1 MKLITKVLII
11 TALIAGLTIIFTG
24 CGQKQGLT
32 KVKLNEV
39 IHSVF
44 YAPQYVALTQGFFKD
59 EGLDVELSTSGA
71 SDKTMTAVLSGQADI
86 GLAGPETA
94 VYVYNQGK
102 QDYAVVFAELTKR
115 DGSFLIGRKPNQNFK
130 WSNLKGKTVIGLRKG
145 SSPEMSLEYAL
156 KKNNITPGKD
166 VNILTNIQSPL
177 VASSF
182 SSGVGDYASVFEPGA
197 SILEKQGKA
206 YILASVGKETGEMP
220 FTAYIANKSYIEKN
234 PEIIQKFTNAIY
246 RAQLWVENHSPQ
258 DVARAIKPAFPD
270 ADENILVAVVK
281 RHKAEDIWAKN
292 PIFKES
298 SFNLQQNVMES
309 AGELKKRADY
319 EKVIN
324 TTFAKK
330 AVELVK

>member
-1 MKLITKVLII
+1 M
-11 TALIAGLTIIFTG
+11 AGLTIIFTG

-39 IHSVF
+39 VHSVF
-44 YAPQYVALTQGFFKD
+44 YAPQYVALTQGFFKG
-59 EGLDVELSTSGA
+59 EGLDVELTTTGA
-71 SDKTMTAVLSGQADI
+71 SDKVMTAILSGQADI

-115 DGSFLIGRKPNQNFK
+115 DGSFIVGRKPEPNFK
-130 WSNLKGKTVIGLRKG
+130 WNNLKSKTVIGLRKG

-156 KKNNITPGKD
+156 KKNNIMPGKD

-182 SSGVGDYASVFEPGA
+182 ASGVGDYASVLEPGA
-197 SILEKQGKA
+197 SVLEKQGKG
-206 YILASVGKETGEMP
+206 YIIASVGKETGEMP
-220 FTAYIANKSYIEKN
+220 FTTYIANKSYIESN

-246 RAQLWVENHSPQ
+246 RAQLWVENHTPQ
-258 DVARAIKPAFPD
+258 DVARAIKPAFPN
-270 ADENILVAVVK
+270 ADENVLVSVAK
-281 RHKAEDIWAKN
+281 RHKVEDIWAKD
-292 PIFKES
+292 PVFKES
-298 SFNLQQNVMES
+298 SFNLQQNVMET

-319 EKVIN
+319 DKVIN
-324 TTFAKK
+324 NTFAKK
-330 AVELVK
+330 AVETVK